1 MEPNEDYELRS
12 VLREWTV
19 PGAPDWLEDRIL
31 KRAAAS
37 RPARG
42 MMAMAV
48 VLGAL
53 VVAAAFL
60 AGPARPTAPPV
71 AAEAPFIPVPYA
83 LPLDSYETGSMLRV
97 RLPAASLIAAGYQL
111 PALDP
116 TAIVEADV
124 LVGDD
129 GRARA
134 VRLVSGSSLEG
145 GD

>member
-1 MEPNEDYELRS
+1 MAA
-12 VLREWTV
+12 VL
-19 PGAPDWLEDRIL
+19 A
-31 KRAAAS
+31 
-37 RPARG
+37 
-42 MMAMAV
+42 
-48 VLGAL
+48 AL

-60 AGPARPTAPPV
+60 AGPQRPIASPV
-71 AAEAPFIPVPYA
+71 VAEALFIPVPYA
-83 LPLDSYETGSMLRV
+83 LPLDSYETGSVLRV

-134 VRLVSGSSLEG
+134 VRLVSGSRLEG
-145 GD
+145 GGD